1 MGKSKIQK
9 PKSRAAKRVVTPPIE
24 LNVERPASPS
34 QRQKVAVL
42 GLRGDNGVQK
52 KKALRGKQLSTK
64 QKQRKEKMMERA
76 EAVNEKLASKRDVSI
91 QKSRVVQGRRGNW
104 EVLNEKMQDDLE
116 GALALATVDNPVSK
130 FKV

>member
-9 PKSRAAKRVVTPPIE
+9 PKSRTAKRAVTPPIE

-52 KKALRGKQLSTK
+52 KKAVRGKQLSTK

-76 EAVNEKLASKRDVSI
+76 EAVNEKLASKRDVSV
-91 QKSRVVQGRRGNW
+91 QKSKAVQRRRVSAPRAYSDTRELG
-104 EVLNEKMQDDLE
+104 LMQNLGPLGSLE
-116 GALALATVDNPVSK
+116 
-130 FKV
+130 